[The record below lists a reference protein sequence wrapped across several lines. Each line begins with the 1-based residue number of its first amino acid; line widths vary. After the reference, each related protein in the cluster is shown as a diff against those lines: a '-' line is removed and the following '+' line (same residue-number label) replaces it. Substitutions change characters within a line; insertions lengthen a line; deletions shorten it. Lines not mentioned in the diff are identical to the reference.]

1 MDNKDY
7 FYALG
12 IIATLVLGIW
22 NLIQGH
28 HATRKASFINTV
40 TSQRVL
46 WIEQMR
52 QDVSKFVGLTLTLHM
67 TTIHEDTPRLEIH
80 KEIDRLCYVIR
91 LRLNPNDTP
100 DRKIAAL
107 IKNIQTLTKDSN
119 RTELLSSLEQLTQET
134 QEMLK
139 DEWDKVKAESKDG
152 DLSENSLTN

>member
-1 MDNKDY
+1 METKDY
-7 FYALG
+7 FYAFG

-22 NLIQGH
+22 NLIQGY

-52 QDVSKFVGLTLTLHM
+52 QDVSKFVGLTLTLN
-67 TTIHEDTPRLEIH
+67 TTVIEESAPKLENR

-107 IKNIQTLTKDSN
+107 IKKIQDLTENSDQN
-119 RTELLSSLEQLTQET
+119 ELLPYLEQLTKET
-134 QEMLK
+134 QDMLK

-152 DLSENSLTN
+152 DLSKK